1 MKNDFRIESD
11 RLRLESVMTVTLMNI
26 SFCARQK
33 TSGLSLA
40 SNLFRFARN
49 LKGSNSLKHQR
60 FRALQ

>member
-1 MKNDFRIESD
+1 MENGFRIESE
-11 RLRLESVMTVTLMNI
+11 RLRFESKATDALMNI
-26 SFCARQK
+26 PFCARQK
-33 TSGLSLA
+33 PSGLSLA

>member
-1 MKNDFRIESD
+1 MESSFRIESK
-11 RLRLESVMTVTLMNI
+11 RLRFESEVVDVLTNI
-26 SFCARQK
+26 PFCARQK

-60 FRALQ
+60 FRAHQ